1 LAALFQPGK
10 LPIDVA
16 LVQVAPPDAHGFCS
30 LGVAVD
36 HTLDAVRAARRVVAL
51 VNRRMPRVHGDSF
64 LHVRQLHAVVEGD
77 ADLVELPPAPAD
89 GPAPA
94 IARHV
99 AGLIEDGDTLQ
110 TGIGAIPDAVL
121 GFLRDRRDLGVHSE
135 LFSDGLVD
143 LVECGAV
150 TGARKTLHP
159 GKIVAGFVLG
169 SRRLFDFI
177 DDNPMIE
184 LHPLAYVN
192 DPFVIARNAR
202 MVAINSALSIDL
214 TGQVSADSIGHR
226 FYSGFGG
233 QTDYMRGAARSP
245 GGRPIIALPATAR
258 QGTVS
263 RIVPALAP
271 GAGVVTT
278 RADVHWVATEFG
290 AVDLY
295 GMNVRQRAA
304 ALIRLAHPDFRAE
317 LERAVHDLHR
327 R

>member
-1 LAALFQPGK
+1 
-10 LPIDVA
+10 
-16 LVQVAPPDAHGFCS
+16 
-30 LGVAVD
+30 
-36 HTLDAVRAARRVVAL
+36 
-51 VNRRMPRVHGDSF
+51 
-64 LHVRQLHAVVEGD
+64 VRQLHAVVEVD
-77 ADLVELPPAPAD
+77 ADLVELPPAPA
-89 GPAPA
+89 GGTAPA

-233 QTDYMRGAARSP
+233 QTDFMRGAARSP

-258 QGTVS
+258 DGTVS

-317 LERAVHDLHR
+317 LERAAHDLHR